1 MDKPTTQ
8 QSPRYKRRPSDE
20 ESLTPKNRK
29 RKKSESSS
37 GDENWLRPDK
47 CCKCSQTFSDNQV
60 KWNKHN
66 IEKSIIDEKIVWS
79 KRYGELIEVKGKD
92 SIQFDL
98 QTSEIEMD
106 ISSFISIHSL
116 NNALQIMQSIY
127 DDYESKPL
135 YDTIASPYS
144 SENHKKFI
152 LVSIK
157 SLVQGDKPACKVCK
171 INREISLIS
180 LHVAKHILCQKVSA
194 DVCGFCGTNCNSS
207 LALRLSSGSKAKGT
221 YKAQSNCDYAYS
233 FSMACAVKLS
243 VNNPFSNRSVKCE
256 LCEKTV
262 VWSYGSNL
270 NYSNKHQG
278 LICPFNVSDEEKA
291 LIFKKKD

>member
-1 MDKPTTQ
+1 MI
-8 QSPRYKRRPSDE
+8 R
-20 ESLTPKNRK
+20 
-29 RKKSESSS
+29 
-37 GDENWLRPDK
+37 
-47 CCKCSQTFSDNQV
+47 
-60 KWNKHN
+60 
-66 IEKSIIDEKIVWS
+66 
-79 KRYGELIEVKGKD
+79 
-92 SIQFDL
+92 
-98 QTSEIEMD
+98 
-106 ISSFISIHSL
+106 
-116 NNALQIMQSIY
+116 
-127 DDYESKPL
+127 
-135 YDTIASPYS
+135 
-144 SENHKKFI
+144 
-152 LVSIK
+152 
-157 SLVQGDKPACKVCK
+157 
-171 INREISLIS
+171 

-262 VWSYGSNL
+262 VWSYGLNL